1 VCGKGVERSKG
12 RIIKD
17 LYCAVAVCQ
26 EEVFGRIYIGEARLI
41 RLKRLRMSS

>member
-1 VCGKGVERSKG
+1 MCGKGVENSKG
-12 RIIKD
+12 RIIED
-17 LYCAVAVCQ
+17 LYCAVAVRQ

>member
-1 VCGKGVERSKG
+1 VRGKGVESSKG
-12 RIIKD
+12 RIIED

-26 EEVFGRIYIGEARLI
+26 EEVFGRIHIGEARLI